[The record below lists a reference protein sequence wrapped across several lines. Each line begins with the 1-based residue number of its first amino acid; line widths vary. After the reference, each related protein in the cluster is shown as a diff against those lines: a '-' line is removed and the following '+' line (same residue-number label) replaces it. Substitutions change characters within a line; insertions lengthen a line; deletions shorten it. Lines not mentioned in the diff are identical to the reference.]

1 MLLKRR
7 LKLGRGMIGGVVVKD
22 DDVDDDDD
30 TMGMRVEIIENED
43 DTEWLVVSRR
53 HLRAI
58 QTIA

>member
-1 MLLKRR
+1 M
-7 LKLGRGMIGGVVVKD
+7 GRGMIGGVVVKD